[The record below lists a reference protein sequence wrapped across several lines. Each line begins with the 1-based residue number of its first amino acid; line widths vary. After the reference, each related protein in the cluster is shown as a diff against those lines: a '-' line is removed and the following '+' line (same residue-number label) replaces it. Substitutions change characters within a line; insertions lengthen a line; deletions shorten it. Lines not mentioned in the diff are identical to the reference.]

1 MSSRLKVTQTRS
13 SIGRSQRQRDT
24 IRGMGLK
31 KIGQTVLLDD
41 TPQSRGMV
49 NSVQHLVVWEEV
61 QNG

>member
-1 MSSRLKVTQTRS
+1 MFFRLKVTQTRS

-31 KIGQTVLLDD
+31 KIGQMVLLDD
-41 TPQSRGMV
+41 TPQSRVMV